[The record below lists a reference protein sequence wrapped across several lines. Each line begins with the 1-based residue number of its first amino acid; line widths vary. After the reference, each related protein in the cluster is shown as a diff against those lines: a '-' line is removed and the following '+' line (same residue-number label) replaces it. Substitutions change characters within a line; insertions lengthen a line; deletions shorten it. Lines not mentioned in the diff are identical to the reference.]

1 MPTSQLTR
9 LFGAIMVFSG
19 CFSLGLMKLRREK
32 ARIRALEAL
41 CGALRQMRV
50 ELGAR
55 LASVPA
61 LADMLSKRAEG
72 DARRFFAAL
81 CEKLALLGQSELS
94 ELWAECAR
102 CELSALGADE
112 LNDFV
117 ALGRILGRGELTTQ
131 LEAISQCDCAFNRAL
146 IAARAEHADKRRLT
160 LGVSASAGLML
171 VIMLI

>member
-1 MPTSQLTR
+1 MPPPQLIR
-9 LFGAIMVFSG
+9 LFGAIMAFSG

-32 ARIRALEAL
+32 ARIHALEAL
-41 CGALRQMRV
+41 CGALSQMRV

-55 LASVPA
+55 LASVPT

-72 DARRFFAAL
+72 DARGFFAAL
-81 CEKLALLGQSELS
+81 CEKLTFLGKSELC

-102 CELSALGADE
+102 REMSALDADE
-112 LNDFV
+112 LNDFI
-117 ALGRILGRGELTTQ
+117 ALGQVLGRGELSSQ
-131 LEAISQCDCAFNRAL
+131 LDAIANCEDALNRAL
-146 IAARAEHADKRRLT
+146 CAARAEHADKRRLA

>member
-1 MPTSQLTR
+1 MPPPQLIR
-9 LFGAIMVFSG
+9 LFGALMAFSG

-41 CGALRQMRV
+41 CGALSQMRV

-61 LADMLSKRAEG
+61 LADMLSARAEG

-81 CEKLALLGQSELS
+81 CEKLAFLGESELC

-102 CELSALGADE
+102 RELSALGADE
-112 LNDFV
+112 LNDFI
-117 ALGRILGRGELTTQ
+117 ALGRILGRGELSTQ
-131 LEAISQCDCAFNRAL
+131 LETISQCEGAFNCAL
-146 IAARAEHADKRRLT
+146 VAARAEHAEKLRLT